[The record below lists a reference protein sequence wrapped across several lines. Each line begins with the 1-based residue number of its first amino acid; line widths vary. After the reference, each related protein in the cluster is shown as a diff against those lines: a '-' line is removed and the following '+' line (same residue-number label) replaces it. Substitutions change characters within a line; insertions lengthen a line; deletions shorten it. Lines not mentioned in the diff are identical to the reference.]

1 MPDVFSSSDADPVP
15 SWVSPP
21 AGWEA
26 SNGGLCV
33 VLTAQGG
40 QLSRDATGATLV
52 QSACRF
58 RRLERRLWRVDGSV
72 LRPSGVTEPGE
83 EAVWRIVDA
92 GDGQVGLQTRPG
104 TFVRAAPHLGPVSR
118 DAPQIQAWERFMLM
132 PVEDL
137 DLIAACAASRWLVDD
152 DPRPTAREEWRL
164 AEGFRILVAGR
175 RVAIAD
181 LVAALRTAT
190 AERSADGVP
199 MSFGFFHGACTPSL
213 ALRYN
218 PLIYA
223 TIGGADH
230 FFEQVA
236 LCFSSI
242 EAFGRYDGAYRLVCN
257 RTRPEVEEFLGS
269 IDPGRWDSVFY
280 EIADI
285 ADIVRARRSILER
298 AAFDGFQPILYLD
311 SDIVCDRPIEPLL
324 LAAARSERI
333 LISSEFPG
341 VSIADLDSQHGNWF
355 GAFLYGNDPRGAV
368 HFCINN
374 GVFAA
379 RNRQVCLSP
388 LAAVA
393 EAWARYRRHH
403 PDAHRA
409 AYDQPFYGYVLQ
421 CLEVADVA
429 TMDRWVRHLQGVE
442 PSPAHEA
449 SGLAHFNIGVGLDKN
464 RAMERYLGLLVDRHA
479 QDRAQDRN
487 ERR

>member
-1 MPDVFSSSDADPVP
+1 MPDAYSSVYPALSP
-15 SWVSPP
+15 SAVSSPS
-21 AGWEA
+21 GWQGLD
-26 SNGGLCV
+26 GGLCV
-33 VLTAQGG
+33 VLTTHGG
-40 QLSRDATGATLV
+40 QLSRDAADAAPIQT
-52 QSACRF
+52 ACRF
-58 RRLERRLWRVDGSV
+58 RRLERRLWRVDGSR
-72 LRPSGVTEPGE
+72 LRPEDAEPGA
-83 EAVWRIVDA
+83 EADWRIIDA
-92 GDGQVGLQTRPG
+92 GDGQVGLQTASG
-104 TFVRAAPHLGPVSR
+104 GFVRAAPHLGPVSL
-118 DAPQIQAWERFMLM
+118 DAPEIRAWERFMLVPM
-132 PVEDL
+132 EDL
-137 DLIAACAASRWLVDD
+137 DLIAACAGSRWLVDD
-152 DPRPTAREEWRL
+152 DPHPTERGDWRL

-175 RVAIAD
+175 PAGIAD
-181 LVAALRTAT
+181 LVGSLRTA
-190 AERSADGVP
+190 SAGRCPDGVP
-199 MSFGFFHGACTPSL
+199 MSFAFFHAICTPSV

-218 PLIYA
+218 PLIYS

-236 LCFSSI
+236 LCFSSV
-242 EAFGRYDGAYRLVCN
+242 EAFGRYDGAYRLVCD
-257 RTRPEVEEFLGS
+257 RTRPAVAEFLGS
-269 IDPGRWDSVFY
+269 IDPGRWDTVFFQ
-280 EIADI
+280 IDGIDDI
-285 ADIVRARRSILER
+285 IRARRSILES

-409 AYDQPFYGYVLQ
+409 AHDQPFYGYVLQ